1 MQMLLEMSHVLK
13 SLFFRANSIYVLLYM
28 PFSILVYSPYW
39 YLINTVQYSPS
50 QHAVVQEAI
59 QNITDY
65 FMHFDKLHSHIWSS
79 KEILHF
85 QEIRSIYD
93 ALFVMLCISL
103 VICLVFVRKSTLQ
116 AVTST
121 RAIYCYGLFIAIT
134 TALIV
139 TSFKPIWSFL
149 HKVSFNNNY
158 YIYTK
163 HDMSA
168 VLFPHAFFQNSIML
182 ILFSFIV
189 CLLLIRL
196 VLRFIDKR

>member
-1 MQMLLEMSHVLK
+1 MPILSGMVHSLK
-13 SLFFRANSIYVLLYM
+13 NLFLSVNSIYVLLYL
-28 PFSILVYSPYW
+28 PFSVVVYSPYW
-39 YLINTVQYSPS
+39 YLINTKQYSPS
-50 QHAVVQEAI
+50 RHGVVKEAI

-65 FMHFDKLHSHIWSS
+65 FMHFGKLHSHIWSS
-79 KEILHF
+79 KEILHL
-85 QEIRSIYD
+85 QEIRGIYD
-93 ALFVMLCISL
+93 ALFVMLCIAL

-116 AVTST
+116 AVTSI
-121 RAIYCYGLFIAIT
+121 RALYCYGLFIAIT
-134 TALIV
+134 TTLIV

-182 ILFSFIV
+182 IFFSFIL